1 MKTHIGNEKWNRA
14 AALYVR
20 MQVFVMERNIPLK
33 EEFDTE
39 DNDDTVYVVVYDGEK
54 PVATGRYKQIDSETI
69 RPGRIAVL
77 KEYRKQGLGELV
89 VKALEDFGKEK
100 GCTASIIH
108 GELTAAEFYEKLGYT
123 RDSDVYEE
131 DGVPCVSLIKSM

>member
-89 VKALEDFGKEK
+89 VRALEDFGKEQ
-100 GCTASIIH
+100 GCTVSIIH